1 MEVSDTFQIK
11 LKLGAMTFPITIR
24 RDEELFYRNAEKLIN
39 ERFSYYANHYPHQGN
54 DTYLMMAT
62 LDIAVT
68 LQRTE
73 ASGNLKP
80 VMGMLEGLVNEVE
93 NALR

>member
-11 LKLGAMTFPITIR
+11 LKLGAMTFPITIK
-24 RDEELFYRNAEKLIN
+24 RDEEIFYRNAEKLVN
-39 ERFSYYANHYPHQGN
+39 ERFTYYANHYPHQGN

-73 ASGNLKP
+73 ANANIKP
-80 VMGMLEGLVNEVE
+80 VMGVLQGLVNELE
-93 NALR
+93 TALK